1 LGSLRVQAGSAIYSL
16 VSHWQPNTVGIGME
30 NGLQKKHIPE
40 TFGEA
45 SPYYRSTVL
54 FVLPAILVAIV
65 VYAYGVYEFP
75 FQERVCHVSFLL
87 GSAYAFG
94 SNAGLF
100 RYAPKMYTT
109 CMEVEYLGKEA
120 FSTIQAALF
129 PEFFALQIASTFV
142 ALGGRIGQGAT
153 PTETVWGYDSVCLCL
168 SGALLLGLV
177 NLLCLGPLTSRFMVD
192 MYNLCPEGFYG
203 NSQPFSAPLMPND
216 EAKKRV
222 KMRFGIVHGI
232 SMLLNLASLGAV
244 GLSIVL
250 SA

>member
-1 LGSLRVQAGSAIYSL
+1 
-16 VSHWQPNTVGIGME
+16 ME
-30 NGLQKKHIPE
+30 SGHQKKHIPE
-40 TFGEA
+40 SFGKA
-45 SPYYRSTVL
+45 SPYYRLTVL
-54 FVLPAILVAIV
+54 LVVPAVLVAV
-65 VYAYGVYEFP
+65 AVSAYG
-75 FQERVCHVSFLL
+75 QGRVCHASFLL
-87 GSAYAFG
+87 GCAYAFG

-129 PEFFALQIASTFV
+129 PEFFGLQIASTVV
-142 ALGGRIGQGAT
+142 ALGGRIGQGAA
-153 PTETVWGYDSVCLCL
+153 PKETVCGYDAVSLCL
-168 SGALLLGLV
+168 VGSILSGLINILL
-177 NLLCLGPLTSRFMVD
+177 LGPLTSRFMVE

-216 EAKKRV
+216 EEKKKV

-244 GLSIVL
+244 GLGIVL